1 MRIKNNKGAAL
12 ITVLIA
18 MMFIAILASS
28 LIYMSYMNYETKSM
42 RWAASNSFYYDEFA
56 LDDLTAE
63 MQQLC
68 ADSADIDAAITA
80 LETSCGVSG
89 GTYDPA
95 VLQSNFL
102 HIANKNPANIT
113 VTLSTPTGMTAAYS
127 REGNVATFKNL
138 MITTTDPVRE
148 YTSSII
154 VDVTVGVNNAGKADM
169 DVNDFSIITDSPVD
183 WTNGGN
189 MIYGG
194 NIFIMSDEWNVSGG
208 KAAVKVNGMSNVSI
222 TGERGIIVGDV
233 EINGGQLSIGG
244 DVVITGNIKIS
255 NGGVLMCTSN
265 LKVGGTI
272 NTTGGGAV
280 YGDYD
285 DTITLKV
292 DDYFGASGSYKNG
305 LAHLLLE
312 DFYVVDAQ
320 GNLQKI
326 SGVDIID
333 TGTTDPVTG
342 APITTTMA
350 KAGGTLSGI
359 SGFLGSPDDIID
371 HPAADSGVTCM
382 FRGGSND
389 ITIMPRTLMFLPTW
403 QQNRY
408 DFTGSTVICPVAG
421 TTATSLDSTAG
432 VTMTHMSDDDYDLA
446 KSTLMTKI
454 SNNSTTHF
462 YMVSGNKSQLET
474 IVENHKSGTAFADA
488 SAGADGSAEMADG
501 TIIYSWTS
509 GSEVRYAVATKTG
522 GGSYPYQSYLPWG
535 YLISG
540 NSKSILSDLFTGLV
554 GDTSSENAEVHIVRW
569 LKE

>member
-1 MRIKNNKGAAL
+1 MKIKNNKGAAL

-68 ADSADIDAAITA
+68 ADSANIEAALTA
-80 LETSCGVSG
+80 LESSCGVSG
-89 GTYDPA
+89 GVYDPS

-113 VTLSTPTGMTAAYS
+113 VTLSTPAGMTADYS
-127 REGNVATFKNL
+127 RTGNVATFKNL

-183 WTNGGN
+183 WTDGGN

-233 EINGGQLSIGG
+233 EIDGGQLSIGG
-244 DVVITGNIKIS
+244 DVVITGNVIIS

-265 LKVGGTI
+265 LKIGGTI

-285 DTITLKV
+285 NSTTLKTN
-292 DDYFGASGSYKNG
+292 DYFGATGSYRNG
-305 LAHLLLE
+305 LAHILLE
-312 DFYVVDAQ
+312 DFYVVDKD

-326 SGVDIID
+326 SGVD
-333 TGTTDPVTG
+333 G
-342 APITTTMA
+342 AGNAI
-350 KAGGTLSGI
+350 AGGTLSVI
-359 SGFLGSPDDIID
+359 N
-371 HPAADSGVTCM
+371 DSSHQNSNTLKNQPSSDVTCL
-382 FRGGSND
+382 FRGGSDD
-389 ITIMPRTLMFLPTW
+389 ISGMQRTLLFLPTW
-403 QQNRY
+403 QQNRL
-408 DFTGSTVICPVAG
+408 DFRGSTVICPAAG
-421 TTATSLDSTAG
+421 TTATSGDTTVG
-432 VTMTHMSDDDYDLA
+432 VTMTHMSDDDYELA
-446 KSTLMTKI
+446 KSTLMSELDKSGKFNMQTGDI
-454 SNNSTTHF
+454 SQ
-462 YMVSGNKSQLET
+462 MEA
-474 IVENHKSGTAFADA
+474 IVDAHKSGTAFADA
-488 SAGADGSAEMADG
+488 STGAGSAAMADG

-509 GSEVRYAVATKTG
+509 GSEVRYAVRDSSGK
-522 GGSYPYQSYLPWG
+522 SYLPWG

-540 NSKSILSDLFTGLV
+540 NSQSILSDLFTGIV